1 METGNIILILSFV
14 IPVIVIVTILYFL
27 KRGLNNQ
34 KKYAVEL
41 KDKISKAKPAPAVV
55 ISASQGMTGG
65 DINRIIHLKLQVS
78 DGFSEPYL
86 TDATWFVNTLHFD
99 KIKEGNVIN
108 VRVDSENRK
117 TIYPE
122 DSWGKYTE
130 GYENL

>member
-41 KDKISKAKPAPAVV
+41 KDKISKAKPATAVV